1 RFFYSKTEDEGICLK
16 YTLLDP
22 QNHFREIVEEARAVV
37 LAGGTMSPMSDY
49 IQYLLSYLH
58 PTRIMTL
65 SCGHVIP
72 ASNLLACP
80 VIQAQSGADFDFT
93 FEKRNSDSMINDLG
107 SAILS
112 FIQHIPDGVVIFF
125 PSYAYLDHVLSVWK
139 KAPFQSQP
147 HPASLYD
154 RLAAQ
159 KPIFLEPRTTATSTS
174 FASAAASSIDTTL
187 AAYATTISS
196 APAHRG
202 ALLLSVVGGKLSEG
216 INFSDALGRCVVVI
230 GLPFPNPHSAEW
242 KAKMAYVAS
251 KAATTTPLP
260 GAGPAGKGAAAREYY
275 ENACMRAVNQCVG
288 RAIRH
293 KNDYAAIL
301 LVDRRFATHRI
312 QAKLPGWIRESLVG
326 GSGRGGVADVGAS
339 LKGFFEGKRGS

>member
-1 RFFYSKTEDEGICLK
+1 ALTNPSAEGRFFYSKTEDKGTCLK
-16 YTLLDP
+16 YMLLDP

-49 IQYLLSYLH
+49 TQYLLSYL
-58 PTRIMTL
+58 PPARIMTL

-80 VIQAQSGADFDFT
+80 IIQAQSGTDFDFT

-139 KAPFQSQP
+139 KTPFQRQP

-159 KPIFLEPRTTATSTS
+159 KPIFLESRTTAASTS
-174 FASAAASSIDTTL
+174 SASAASSVDNTL
-187 AAYATTISS
+187 AAYATAISS

-216 INFSDALGRCVVVI
+216 INFSDALGRCVVIV

-242 KAKMAYVAS
+242 KAKMAYVES
-251 KAATTTPLP
+251 KAATTTPTSGP
-260 GAGPAGKGAAAREYY
+260 GPAGKGAAAREYY
-275 ENACMRAVNQCVG
+275 ENA
-288 RAIRH
+288 
-293 KNDYAAIL
+293 
-301 LVDRRFATHRI
+301 
-312 QAKLPGWIRESLVG
+312 
-326 GSGRGGVADVGAS
+326 
-339 LKGFFEGKRGS
+339 